1 MRSRLNNGD
10 TGLRVDAKSNDN
22 QMCNADR
29 IDHPSQTPRK
39 DGAPRA
45 SGSTGG
51 ATTVTRQYPGT
62 CDKGD
67 MALRSLDTPGKF
79 PTPKTILRISTL
91 FCLVAAVLLALLAR
105 GSQGLARDL
114 GGFLFIPFLLFG
126 LFYFEYAI
134 MEAMVKR
141 DLDFRFGYLQAFG
154 SWAITLFATLAI
166 LFAKLA
172 GKPSPELQ
180 ENVLLLMG
188 VFGEIVFVANVVWT
202 YLGEAGS
209 SPQRTT
215 LTGQKSRTPAK
226 KATRSSGWPQS
237 PAKVFGIAT
246 AFFLAVGGILVAVR
260 PLGPRLPFPWHGHV
274 LSGRGGIPVDLDRGA
289 IRDFRAGVLGNRTVM
304 ATSVR
309 NRGYTNSFY
318 LHRSCRDRGHTSV
331 CFLGIVMGQSKLI
344 GQSRNSKSV
353 HGCVCI
359 NTVGGIQ
366 F

>member
-1 MRSRLNNGD
+1 M
-10 TGLRVDAKSNDN
+10 
-22 QMCNADR
+22 
-29 IDHPSQTPRK
+29 
-39 DGAPRA
+39 
-45 SGSTGG
+45 
-51 ATTVTRQYPGT
+51 
-62 CDKGD
+62 
-67 MALRSLDTPGKF
+67 
-79 PTPKTILRISTL
+79 
-91 FCLVAAVLLALLAR
+91 LALLAR

-134 MEAMVKR
+134 VEAMVKR

-274 LSGRGGIPVDLDRGA
+274 SQVAAGYLWISTAAPFAIFALVYWGIERLWRRVFEIAATRIHFICTALAVIEGIREYVSWASSWANPNSLDSPETA
-289 IRDFRAGVLGNRTVM
+289 SQFMGVFALALLT
-304 ATSVR
+304 AFSFSWSVW
-309 NRGYTNSFY
+309 S
-318 LHRSCRDRGHTSV
+318 
-331 CFLGIVMGQSKLI
+331 
-344 GQSRNSKSV
+344 SRRV
-353 HGCVCI
+353 
-359 NTVGGIQ
+359 
-366 F
+366 